1 MGRVIISYFGF
12 WLFYKDEAAVVVIL
26 DSIDLHALSSKIVKG
41 KTTTGFLNS
50 DNVNRFGVREN
61 IFF

>member
-12 WLFYKDEAAVVVIL
+12 WLFYIDEAAVVVIL